1 MSSYSSVFISI
12 PPSDYISIF
21 YPLLSVCLSL
31 IQCRQIHIP
40 PSQPLTL
47 FYPFPSSLSTSF
59 SLWPT
64 KVRSHHVFPIMLSSH
79 PAVRRWTPGRRYK
92 GHDLQGPFANKK
104 KKKKTLNER
113 SVFQHS
119 SPVLHCRFHPSKFW
133 LRNMATKRRC
143 GPFFCQVAKVPN
155 FSSTRDEKAAIKPV
169 SVFSMCVLLTCLDE
183 SDREIQMREEVGA
196 VKAQGCGVDTL

>member
-31 IQCRQIHIP
+31 IQCRQILIP

-47 FYPFPSSLSTSF
+47 FYPFPSSLSLSF

-143 GPFFCQVAKVPN
+143 GPFFLSGCKSAKLFFHERRESCNKAGVGFLHVCSVDLSGWERQGDPN
-155 FSSTRDEKAAIKPV
+155 EGGSGSS
-169 SVFSMCVLLTCLDE
+169 
-183 SDREIQMREEVGA
+183 
-196 VKAQGCGVDTL
+196 